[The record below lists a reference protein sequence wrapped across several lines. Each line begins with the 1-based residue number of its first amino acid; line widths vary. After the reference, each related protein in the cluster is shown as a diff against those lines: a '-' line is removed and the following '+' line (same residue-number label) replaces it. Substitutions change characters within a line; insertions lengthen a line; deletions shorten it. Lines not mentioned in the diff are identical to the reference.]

1 MTHDF
6 AKKNKADR
14 RKNERRKK
22 ASPKQSS
29 VIPGWVWLLTGIVAG
44 VFISFLVFLADITP
58 QPAPSSGVEKK
69 AVAQKPKPKAEEETG
84 TRFDFYTLLPEREVI
99 VPTQREESSQ
109 QPEQLFQYIL
119 QAGSFKH
126 AEDADRLRAK
136 LILLGL
142 EVHVDP
148 VKGRGG
154 DTWHRVQVGPFTSRS
169 KLSKARSTLI
179 NEGIETL
186 LLKRKIDS

>member
-29 VIPGWVWLLTGIVAG
+29 AIPGWVWLLTGIVAG
-44 VFISFLVFLADITP
+44 VFISFLIFLADIAP
-58 QPAPSSGVEKK
+58 EPAPNNNAGKK
-69 AVAQKPKPKAEEETG
+69 AATQKTKPKAEEETG

-186 LLKRKIDS
+186 LLKRKLDS

>member
-6 AKKNKADR
+6 AKKPKPERRKTDR
-14 RKNERRKK
+14 RKTAAKK
-22 ASPKQSS
+22 KKSAG
-29 VIPGWVWLLTGIVAG
+29 VPGWVWLLTGIVAG
-44 VFISFLVFLADITP
+44 VFISFLGFLADITP
-58 QPAPSSGVEKK
+58 EPAPTASAKQESSKTKTKE
-69 AVAQKPKPKAEEETG
+69 PEESG

-99 VPTQREESSQ
+99 VPTEREEGSQ
-109 QPEQLFQYIL
+109 QPEQAFQYIL

-136 LILLGL
+136 LLILGL
-142 EVHVDP
+142 DVRVDP

-179 NEGIETL
+179 HEGIETL
-186 LLKRKIDS
+186 LLKRKLEG